1 MRKIL
6 VMISVLAVFCACEET
21 RENYIADSIKVSSE
35 TLSFDQKGG
44 SLPIVITSS
53 GDWRISGKCDWA
65 APSAFEGKSGD
76 EVVFTVD
83 PNNTDSSLETT
94 FKVFTGSAVA
104 AVKVISEIDSYLVLE
119 GDVPSVETKGGTV
132 KVEVRTNIQEL
143 DCTFSE
149 GASEWISFDKRLDAF
164 GKTYLTFNVSAN
176 TTYKDRMAS
185 VTVTGSGAT
194 LEFDINQAQLDY
206 LSLDEESFAFD
217 DLEEKDIEVTV
228 TSNVDFSVVPAD
240 DWITIKDE
248 GTASEKD
255 EDGLSTRTV
264 VLHLNQGTGTRS
276 SDVSF
281 QNDDGT
287 EMATLSIWQQNPDP
301 VYAEFE
307 SPDLAAAI
315 AAKGWIIERSDGYEL
330 SELGL
335 TGTSLVIESS
345 SWGALSAD
353 TITGLGVFPELK
365 DLIINRNYTAI
376 LDLSDCKKIE
386 TLTLNGSNYLQ
397 EVKLG
402 ANPIT
407 TFTLEEYLNNI
418 ELFTVS
424 GDNITVINMN
434 SSDSYL
440 MYYNDCSA
448 IDVTGCPS
456 LQTLDAVREYAYQ
469 DWWTGSTTTYCSL
482 KTIYMT
488 SAQQASATVNICE
501 HASIEIK

>member
-1 MRKIL
+1 
-6 VMISVLAVFCACEET
+6 MISVLVALCACEET
-21 RENYIADSIKVSSE
+21 QEYAPDSIEVSSE
-35 TLSFDQKGG
+35 TLSFDHKGG
-44 SLPIVITSS
+44 SLPVVITSS

-104 AVKVISEIDSYLVLE
+104 TVKVISEIDSYLVLE

-164 GKTYLTFNVSAN
+164 GKTYLTFNVSEN
-176 TTYKDRMAS
+176 ETYKDRMAS

-194 LEFDINQAQLDY
+194 LGFDINQVQLDY
-206 LSLDEESFAFD
+206 LSLDEESYAFE
-217 DLEEKDIEVTV
+217 DLEEKDVEVTV

-255 EDGLSTRTV
+255 ENGLSTRTV
-264 VLHLNQGTGTRS
+264 VLHLNKGTGTRS
-276 SDVSF
+276 SVVSF
-281 QNDDGT
+281 QNESSE
-287 EMATLSIWQQNPDP
+287 EMASLSIWQQNPNP
-301 VYAEFE
+301 KYAEFE
-307 SPDLAAAI
+307 DQDLADAI

-335 TGTSLVIESS
+335 TGTSLVIESTG
-345 SWGALSAD
+345 WGALSVDVIA
-353 TITGLGVFPELK
+353 GLGVFPELK
-365 DLIINRNYTAI
+365 ELTLNRNYTVTV
-376 LDLSDCKKIE
+376 DLSDCKKIE
-386 TLTLNGSNYLQ
+386 TLVLNDSNYLQ
-397 EVKLG
+397 EVRIG
-402 ANPIT
+402 SNPLSQFNLNGYLSKE
-407 TFTLEEYLNNI
+407 TFTL
-418 ELFTVS
+418 S
-424 GDNITVINMN
+424 GDNITTVNMN
-434 SSDSYL
+434 CSDSYI
-440 MYYNDCSA
+440 MYYETCKA
-448 IDVTGCPS
+448 IDVTGCPK

-469 DWWTGSTTTYCSL
+469 DWWTGSMTTYCSL

-488 SAQQASATVNICE
+488 SAQQASVDLKTCE
-501 HASIEIK
+501 HASVVVK